1 MKDAGL
7 GLNAQAVFSPAKNRA
22 VVPGRVEAVDQLKY
36 SNQLGQVFQG
46 VVFSRLA
53 SYLRSGPLGM
63 VARFRQS
70 V

>member
-7 GLNAQAVFSPAKNRA
+7 SLNAQAVFSPAKNRA

-46 VVFSRLA
+46 VVFFLSRL
-53 SYLRSGPLGM
+53 LTCE
-63 VARFRQS
+63 VAPWEW
-70 V
+70 

>member
-53 SYLRSGPLGM
+53 YLRSGPLGM